1 MSRFRATGGSEKFG
15 KTHQSR
21 SYFYNRKRANL
32 KPMVRT
38 TKVWIVVLVD
48 VDLRYSTL
56 TVEYIV
62 AFTTIFSIICTVHAQ
77 KRLFPNFRCK
87 FRHRRSIRR
96 PQFPIRVQMSA
107 IWRRFPFILAFYMP
121 NVRHISTS
129 GLYDLLT

>member
-1 MSRFRATGGSEKFG
+1 
-15 KTHQSR
+15 
-21 SYFYNRKRANL
+21 
-32 KPMVRT
+32 MVRT

-62 AFTTIFSIICTVHAQ
+62 AFTAIFSIICTVHAQ

-96 PQFPIRVQMSA
+96 PQFPIRVQCQRFGDVFRLFLHFICRMSA
-107 IWRRFPFILAFYMP
+107 IF
-121 NVRHISTS
+121 
-129 GLYDLLT
+129 LLPVCMTYWPKKYTPRVDPHVDSSHQVLSPYADPLLSYE